1 LAKKF
6 ILKAMLILRLCTL
19 LGLVIYLFTYFMS
32 SSSYQP
38 VPTSDSASSQPAAY
52 KYPHRTRILAAL
64 LCVLP
69 FVFYWVGWPRPSPAM
84 SYGGKYSI
92 GYFVN
97 WGIYGRKF
105 PPSLIP
111 VNDLTHI
118 LYAFANVKAD
128 SGEVFL
134 SDLWADQDIH
144 YPGDSWNDVGTNL
157 YGNFKAIYNL
167 KKQNRHLKVLLS
179 IGGWTYS
186 PSFHPV
192 VVNPTFRARFVQ
204 SSVKILEDYGLDGLD
219 VDYEYPGNDEQAR
232 GYVELLKE
240 MRIELDKR
248 SQKNGNGCKFLLSIA
263 APCGPDN
270 YKKLHVA
277 AMNMYLDFWN
287 LMAYDFAGSW
297 DSIANHQANLY
308 GEPLSASVAV
318 GWYVNAGVPRDK
330 VVLGIPLYGRSFSNT
345 QGLGS
350 PFSGIGQG
358 TWESG
363 VYDYRVLPLPGS
375 IVHLDHNATGSWSYD
390 GSKREM
396 ISFDNEEIARMKG
409 EYIRKEGLGGSMF
422 WELSG
427 DKGFSREGME
437 GGPGKEAQPGR
448 SLVTVVKD
456 VMGGLERSSNWLL
469 YNESKFDN
477 MRKGMS

>member
-1 LAKKF
+1 MA
-6 ILKAMLILRLCTL
+6 
-19 LGLVIYLFTYFMS
+19 
-32 SSSYQP
+32 SYQL
-38 VPTSDSASSQPAAY
+38 VPTSDSPERLATTT
-52 KYPHRTRILAAL
+52 KHPHRTRILVIL
-64 LCVLP
+64 LCVVTFL
-69 FVFYWVGWPRPSPAM
+69 FYWIGWRTSPAM
-84 SYGGKYSI
+84 SHDGKYSI

-111 VNDLTHI
+111 VKDLTHI
-118 LYAFANVKAD
+118 LYAFANVRAD

-157 YGNFKAIYNL
+157 YGNLKAIYNL

-192 VVNPTFRARFVQ
+192 VVNPTLRTRFVQ
-204 SSVKILEDYGLDGLD
+204 SSIKILEDYGLDGLD

-240 MRIELDKR
+240 MRIELDKH
-248 SQKNGNGCKFLLSIA
+248 SGTNGKGCKFLLSIA

-277 AMNMYLDFWN
+277 AMDIYLDFWN

-308 GEPLSASVAV
+308 GGPLSACAAV
-318 GWYVNAGVPRDK
+318 DWYINAGVPRNK
-330 VVLGIPLYGRSFSNT
+330 VVLGMPLYGRSFSNT
-345 QGLGS
+345 QGPGS

-358 TWESG
+358 TWEKG

-375 IVHLDHNATGSWSYD
+375 TVHFDHNATASWTYD
-390 GSKREM
+390 ASKREM
-396 ISFDNEEIARMKG
+396 ISFDNEEVARVKG
-409 EYIRKEGLGGSMF
+409 EYIRRERLGGSMF

-427 DKGFSREGME
+427 DKGSSREGME
-437 GGPGKEAQPGR
+437 GGPGKEAQPGQ
-448 SLVTVVKD
+448 SLVTIVKD
-456 VMGGLERSSNWLL
+456 AMGSLERSSNWLS
-469 YNESKFDN
+469 YNESKFGN
-477 MRKGMS
+477 MRKGMSS